1 MMISSCKE
9 AVEYENMVYITDT
22 EASSTKAFVVD
33 GIPSEV
39 AFSVTLADITD
50 KAVEVDISADPS
62 LVGAYNRKH
71 RKNYKP
77 LPAGSFN
84 LSASTLRIEPENLRS
99 NAAKVVITDD
109 SQFEEGANYLLP
121 ITITGVKGGVG
132 LLEASKTVYFTINR
146 VIITK
151 AFDLKGN
158 IHFQVDF
165 AKNGDGSLTQ
175 LSGVTMETRFYC
187 TATMASS
194 PYISSIM
201 GLEENWLIRMGDA
214 RNIPDDAIQT
224 AGSGSNATA
233 PNRIPLKEWHHV
245 AAVFENSTVK
255 LYVDGE
261 LVAQTPHPGSP
272 SFDGKPKSAP
282 GCINLLAV
290 YGDPSFTIGRSAN
303 DNKRRWNGYFSE
315 MRVWRKALTRAEIA
329 NNICYVDPA
338 DPNLI
343 AYWRFNGSTTEEN
356 GKTVI
361 LDHTGNGYHAVPS
374 TTFDATRWVDS
385 VKCPN

>member
-22 EASSTKAFVVD
+22 EASDTKTLVVD
-33 GIPSEV
+33 GVPSEV
-39 AFSVTLADITD
+39 AFSVTLADIID
-50 KAVEVDISADPS
+50 RAVEVEIAADPS
-62 LVGAYNRKH
+62 LVEAYNRKYH
-71 RKNYKP
+71 KNYKP

-99 NAAKVVITDD
+99 NAAKLVIADD
-109 SQFEEGANYLLP
+109 SRFEEGSNYLMP
-121 ITITGVKGGVG
+121 VTITAARGDVRV
-132 LLEASKTVYFTINR
+132 LEASKTVYFAIAKTI
-146 VIITK
+146 VTK

-165 AKNGDGSLTQ
+165 AKHGDESLTK

-187 TATMASS
+187 TNTMTSN

-214 RNIPDDAIQT
+214 RNIPDNAIQT

-233 PNRIPLKEWHHV
+233 PNPIPLKEWHHV
-245 AAVFENSTVK
+245 AAVFENNVVK

-261 LVAQTPHPGSP
+261 FTAQTPHPGSHE
-272 SFDGKPKSAP
+272 SGGFM
-282 GCINLLAV
+282 NLTYV

-303 DNKRRWNGYFSE
+303 ASARRWNGYFSE

-329 NNICYVDPA
+329 NNMCYVDPA

-343 AYWRFNGSTTEEN
+343 AYWRFNGATTEES

-361 LDHTGNGYHAVPS
+361 LDHTGNGYNAVPS
-374 TTFDATRWVDS
+374 TTFDATRWVTN
-385 VKCPN
+385 VKCP